1 MWKEAY
7 LENQVL
13 TASPLELVRLLY
25 RGALDYVAQ
34 ARSCLKAGDIAGR
47 STAIDRTQAIL
58 EELRVSLD
66 PNAAAEITRNL
77 SALYIYMR
85 QRLTE
90 ANLLQKDA
98 PLAETESLLA
108 TLYDAWKNAEAAEAE
123 PPSGPAMQ
131 YQPCTAYLG
140 GGESHRWSA

>member
-34 ARSCLKAGDIAGR
+34 ARCCLKAGDIAGR
-47 STAIDRTQAIL
+47 STAIDRTQAVL

-66 PNAAAEITRNL
+66 PNAATEITRNL

-108 TLYDAWKNAEAAEAE
+108 TLYDAWKNAEAPAAEA
-123 PPSGPAMQ
+123 PSGPAMQ
-131 YQPCTAYLG
+131 YQPCAAYTADV
-140 GGESHRWSA
+140 ESHMWSA